1 MDIIAIKSKTFEQMK
16 ERFKGF
22 SNQVKDLCGDNQDKE
37 QWLGNEDVC
46 ALLQISLRTLQSYR
60 DSGMLPFS
68 LIGRKCYYRVSDMQQ
83 LIDNSK
89 RNPDE
94 RKIYMDENLFDL
106 SVLVGNWE
114 SVNLNPTIIIY
125 RNDNSYLLSVIHMN
139 ETSRQA
145 SPATYEI
152 QEDEDGFFINYNLK
166 RMAIN
171 YDNKLDI
178 LTLSVLG
185 DYIRN

>member
-60 DSGMLPFS
+60 DSGMLTFS

-89 RNPDE
+89 
-94 RKIYMDENLFDL
+94 K
-106 SVLVGNWE
+106 E
-114 SVNLNPTIIIY
+114 S
-125 RNDNSYLLSVIHMN
+125 R
-139 ETSRQA
+139 
-145 SPATYEI
+145 
-152 QEDEDGFFINYNLK
+152 
-166 RMAIN
+166 
-171 YDNKLDI
+171 
-178 LTLSVLG
+178 
-185 DYIRN
+185 